1 MISAHMN
8 PLMQLVGLRDGQGAS
23 PAVMFLHSEDKQRC
37 VCCGYATPNLYLFGL
52 EVGLCGMCYDF
63 AIKMT
68 HGVPS
73 QTIESYLLKAA

>member
-1 MISAHMN
+1 MN

-23 PAVMFLHSEDKQRC
+23 PAVMYLHLEQKQQC
-37 VCCGYATPNLYLFGL
+37 ICCGYATPNLCLFGL
-52 EVGLCGMCYDF
+52 EVSLCGMCYEF

-73 QTIESYLLKAA
+73 QTVESYLMKAA